1 MNANPAPH
9 PQPAVLVIMTEQEK
23 HEFMPPDLESR
34 LREMFP
40 DLTWVEAPLTDEQW
54 HELLSEKRPEIVL
67 CAWETPPLPPECAE
81 HLKYLCFLCG
91 SIRKLVP
98 RELIDSGLQVTNWGS
113 IVSDTVAECS
123 LLLILSALRRVGNW
137 SVDMRTNG
145 KWKQGRHP
153 DTLSLFGRRVGLH
166 GLGAIS
172 RELVRLLEPFNVKL
186 SAYSPSV
193 PDETYQQLN
202 VRRSES
208 LEDLFSTSD
217 VLVELAPGK
226 PANHHIVGDELL
238 ALLPPQ
244 AVFVNLGRGMVVD
257 EAALVRASRD
267 RGLHIALDV
276 YETEPLPVDSDL
288 RGLDNITLLPHLGGP
303 TPDRRRDC
311 GELALQN
318 LENYLNNNPLIN
330 LIDLN
335 IYDRAT

>member
-1 MNANPAPH
+1 MNQAPKTE
-9 PQPAVLVIMTEQEK
+9 PAVLVIMTEQEK
-23 HEFMPPDLESR
+23 IEFVPPDLEGR
-34 LREMFP
+34 LRGLFP
-40 DLTWVEAPLTDEQW
+40 NLVWVEAPLNDDQW
-54 HELLSEKRPEIVL
+54 HAVIREQQPEIIL
-67 CAWETPPLPPECAE
+67 CAWETPALPPEVTE
-81 HLKYLCFLCG
+81 HLKYLCYLCG

-98 RELIDSGLQVTNWGS
+98 RELIEQGLSVTNWGS
-113 IVSDTVAECS
+113 TVSNTVAECS
-123 LLLILSALRRVGNW
+123 LLLILAALRRVGNW

-145 KWKQGRHP
+145 KWKTGRHP

-172 RELVRLLEPFNVKL
+172 RDLVKLLKPFNVQL

-193 PDETYQQLN
+193 PDEMFEQLN

-208 LEDLFSTSD
+208 LEDLFSTAD

-226 PANHHIVGDELL
+226 PANHHLVGDDLL
-238 ALLPPQ
+238 NLLPEQ

-257 EAALVRASRD
+257 EAALVRASQ

-276 YETEPLPVDSDL
+276 YETEPLPVDSPL
-288 RGLDNITLLPHLGGP
+288 RSLDNITLLPHLGGP

-318 LENYLNNNPLIN
+318 LENYLSGKPLIN
-330 LIDLN
+330 LIDLDT
-335 IYDRAT
+335 YDRAT

>member
-1 MNANPAPH
+1 MTSKSTL
-9 PQPAVLVIMTEQEK
+9 QPAVLVVMTEQEK
-23 HEFMPPDLESR
+23 IEFLPADLEAR
-34 LREMFP
+34 LRELFP
-40 DLTWVEAPLTDEQW
+40 DLIWVEAPLAEDQW
-54 HELLSEKRPEIVL
+54 QNLLREKQPEILL
-67 CAWETPPLPPECAE
+67 CAWETPPLPLEAAN

-91 SIRKLVP
+91 SVRKLVP
-98 RELIDSGLQVTNWGS
+98 RELVEQGLIVTNWGAV
-113 IVSDTVAECS
+113 VSNTVAECS
-123 LLLILSALRRVGNW
+123 LLLILCALRRVGNW

-145 KWKQGRHP
+145 KWKTGRHP

-172 RELVRLLEPFNVKL
+172 RELVRLLEPFNVEL

-202 VRRSES
+202 VRRCES
-208 LEDLFSTSD
+208 LEDLFSTAD

-226 PANHHIVGDELL
+226 PANHHLVGDELL
-238 ALLPPQ
+238 GLLPEH

-257 EAALVRASRD
+257 EDALVRASQE

-276 YETEPLPVDSDL
+276 YEHEPLPVDSPL
-288 RGLDNITLLPHLGGP
+288 RSLNNITLLPHLGGP

-311 GELALQN
+311 GELALDN
-318 LENYLNNNPLIN
+318 LENYLNNRPLNN
-330 LIDLN
+330 LIDLG

>member
-1 MNANPAPH
+1 MNNASRA
-9 PQPAVLVIMTEQEK
+9 QPTVLVLMTEQEK
-23 HEFMPPDLESR
+23 NEFMPPDIEAGM
-34 LREMFP
+34 REMFP
-40 DLTWVEAPLTDEQW
+40 NLVWVDAPLEVGQW
-54 HELLSEKRPEIVL
+54 HDLLREQRPEIVV
-67 CAWETPPLPPECAE
+67 CAWETPPLPLEAAD

-91 SIRKLVP
+91 SVRSLVP
-98 RELIDSGLQVTNWGS
+98 RELIERGLIVTNWGS
-113 IVSDTVAECS
+113 IVSNTVAECS

-137 SVDMRTNG
+137 SVAMRTRG
-145 KWKQGRHP
+145 EWKQGRHP

-172 RELVRLLEPFNVKL
+172 RELARLLVPFNVKL

-193 PDETYQQLN
+193 PDETYQKLN
-202 VRRSES
+202 IRRAES

-226 PANHHIVGDELL
+226 PDNYHLVGDDLL
-238 ALLPPQ
+238 RLLPQQ

-257 EAALVRASRD
+257 EAALVRASRE

-276 YETEPLPVDSDL
+276 YETEPLPADSTL
-288 RGLDNITLLPHLGGP
+288 RRLDNITLLPHLGGP

-318 LENYLNNNPLIN
+318 LGNYVSDLPLMN
-330 LIDLN
+330 VIDLGT
-335 IYDRAT
+335 YDRAT

>member
-1 MNANPAPH
+1 MNNASQA
-9 PQPAVLVIMTEQEK
+9 QPTVLVLMTEQEK
-23 HEFMPPDLESR
+23 NEFMPPDIEAG

-40 DLTWVEAPLTDEQW
+40 NLVWVDAPLEVGQW
-54 HELLSEKRPEIVL
+54 HYSLREQRPEIVV
-67 CAWETPPLPPECAE
+67 CAWETPPLPLEAAE

-91 SIRKLVP
+91 SVRSLVP
-98 RELIDSGLQVTNWGS
+98 RELIERGLIVTNWGS
-113 IVSDTVAECS
+113 IVSNTVAECS

-137 SVDMRTNG
+137 SVAMRTRG
-145 KWKQGRHP
+145 EWKQGRHP

-172 RELVRLLEPFNVKL
+172 RELARLLVPFNVEL

-193 PDETYQQLN
+193 PDETYRKLN
-202 VRRSES
+202 IRRADS

-226 PANHHIVGDELL
+226 PDNYHLVGDDLL
-238 ALLPPQ
+238 RLLPQQ

-257 EAALVRASRD
+257 EAALVRASRE

-276 YETEPLPVDSDL
+276 YETEPLPADSPL
-288 RGLDNITLLPHLGGP
+288 RRLDNITLLPHLGGP

-318 LENYLNNNPLIN
+318 LGYYVSDLPLMN
-330 LIDLN
+330 VIDLGT
-335 IYDRAT
+335 YDRAT

>member
-1 MNANPAPH
+1 
-9 PQPAVLVIMTEQEK
+9 MTEQEK
-23 HEFMPPDLESR
+23 IEFLPPDLEAR

-40 DLTWVEAPLTDEQW
+40 DLHWVEAPLQEDEW
-54 HELLSEKRPEIVL
+54 HALLRDQQPEIVI
-67 CAWETPPLPPECAE
+67 CAWETPPLPPEATE
-81 HLKYLCFLCG
+81 YLKYLCFLCG
-91 SIRKLVP
+91 SVRKLVP
-98 RELIDSGLQVTNWGS
+98 RELVEQGLIVTNWGS
-113 IVSDTVAECS
+113 IVSNTVAECS

-137 SVDMRTNG
+137 SVGMRTEG

-172 RELVRLLEPFNVKL
+172 RELVRLLEPFNVQL

-193 PDETYQQLN
+193 PDETYEKLN
-202 VRRSES
+202 VRRCES
-208 LEDLFSTSD
+208 LEDLFSTAD

-226 PANHHIVGDELL
+226 PANHHLVGDDLL
-238 ALLPPQ
+238 KLLPPH

-257 EAALVRASRD
+257 EAALVRASQE

-276 YETEPLPVDSDL
+276 YETEPLPVDSPL
-288 RGLDNITLLPHLGGP
+288 RSLDNITLLPHLGGP

-311 GELALQN
+311 GELALDN
-318 LENYLNNNPLIN
+318 LENYLNDKPLTN
-330 LIDLN
+330 LIDLG

>member
-1 MNANPAPH
+1 MNNASRA
-9 PQPAVLVIMTEQEK
+9 QPTVLVLMTEQEK
-23 HEFMPPDLESR
+23 NEFMPPDIEAG

-40 DLTWVEAPLTDEQW
+40 NLVWVDAPLEVGQW
-54 HELLSEKRPEIVL
+54 HDLLREQRPEIVV
-67 CAWETPPLPPECAE
+67 CAWETPPLPLEAAD

-91 SIRKLVP
+91 SVRSLVP
-98 RELIDSGLQVTNWGS
+98 RELIERGLIVTNWGS
-113 IVSDTVAECS
+113 IVSNTVAECS

-137 SVDMRTNG
+137 SVAMRTRG
-145 KWKQGRHP
+145 EWKQGRHP

-172 RELVRLLEPFNVKL
+172 RELARLLVPFNVKL

-193 PDETYQQLN
+193 PDETYQKLN
-202 VRRSES
+202 IRRAES

-226 PANHHIVGDELL
+226 PDNYHLVGDDLL
-238 ALLPPQ
+238 RLLPQQ

-257 EAALVRASRD
+257 EAALVRASRE

-276 YETEPLPVDSDL
+276 YETEPLPADSPL
-288 RGLDNITLLPHLGGP
+288 RRLDNITLLPHLGGP

-318 LENYLNNNPLIN
+318 LGNYISDLPLMN
-330 LIDLN
+330 VIDLGT
-335 IYDRAT
+335 YDRAT

>member
-1 MNANPAPH
+1 
-9 PQPAVLVIMTEQEK
+9 MTEQEK
-23 HEFMPPDLESR
+23 IEFMPPDLEAR
-34 LREMFP
+34 LRQLFP
-40 DLTWVEAPLTDEQW
+40 DLKWVEAPLQKAQW
-54 HELLSEKRPEIVL
+54 HELLRDHQPEIIL
-67 CAWETPPLPPECAE
+67 CAWETPPLPLEAAG

-91 SIRKLVP
+91 SIRSLVP
-98 RELIDSGLQVTNWGS
+98 RELIEKGLKVTNWGS
-113 IVSDTVAECS
+113 VVSNTVAECT
-123 LLLILSALRRVGNW
+123 LLLILCALRRVGNW
-137 SVDMRTNG
+137 SVGMRTQG
-145 KWKQGRHP
+145 QWKQGRHP

-172 RELVRLLEPFNVKL
+172 RELVKLLEPFRVEL

-193 PDETYQQLN
+193 PDETFERLN

-208 LEDLFSTSD
+208 LEDLFSTCD

-226 PANHHIVGDELL
+226 PENYHMVGDDLLELL
-238 ALLPPQ
+238 PEQ

-276 YETEPLPVDSDL
+276 YETEPLPVDSPL

-311 GELALQN
+311 GEIALQN
-318 LENYLNNNPLIN
+318 LESYLKSKPLTN

>member
-1 MNANPAPH
+1 MNTSAAPNRS
-9 PQPAVLVIMTEQEK
+9 VLVVMTEQEK
-23 HEFMPPDLESR
+23 IEFLPPDLEAQ
-34 LREMFP
+34 LREIFP
-40 DLTWVEAPLTDEQW
+40 DLTWVESPLEEGEWRQ
-54 HELLSEKRPEIVL
+54 LLEKQQPEIL
-67 CAWETPPLPPECAE
+67 ICAWETPPLPPEVSQ
-81 HLKYLCFLCG
+81 HLKYVCFLCG

-98 RELIDSGLQVTNWGS
+98 RELIENGLKVTNWGAIIS
-113 IVSDTVAECS
+113 NTVAECS
-123 LLLILSALRRVGNW
+123 LLLILAALRRVGNW
-137 SVDMRTNG
+137 SVAMRTQG
-145 KWKQGRHP
+145 KWKSGRHP

-172 RELVRLLEPFNVKL
+172 RELVKLLKPFDVQL
-186 SAYSPSV
+186 AAYSPSV
-193 PDETYQQLN
+193 PTETFEQLG
-202 VRRSES
+202 VLRSET

-226 PANHHIVGDELL
+226 PDNYHLVGDDLL
-238 ALLPPQ
+238 SLLHEQ

-257 EAALVRASRD
+257 EAALVRASQ

-276 YETEPLPVDSDL
+276 YETEPLPVDSAL

-318 LENYLNNNPLIN
+318 LQNYLNDQPLIN
-330 LIDLN
+330 LIDLD